1 MIKVGFSEWIGVY
14 FAFCILTAP
23 YIGETLLYLR
33 NKISDCSMY
42 RHKKPLAEISIPTLL
57 KQDIPELVDFNRDI
71 VVINR
76 FDGLRLFEY
85 PARLRATTVLVSL
98 KGEIDCS
105 INLKRFK
112 ITENQLLVNFS
123 GDIIQV
129 HRSENVAGYV
139 IIISEDYLQ
148 QLQIDFT
155 LRAQSYIGLR
165 GNGPISVPYDELTYL
180 RPYYDLFRKNMAD
193 NNPEVIKGLAQALTY
208 TILAMVKRYQSVLQ
222 QSDGRSDTRCQQ
234 IFDEFMTLLHV
245 HHDRE
250 RSIKFYAD
258 RMCLTPKYI
267 SSAIKTY
274 SGKCAHDWINDYVM
288 LEAKMM
294 LRYTTMTV
302 QEISNSLNFPTQ
314 SAFGKYFRQQV
325 GIGPKQYRVEV
336 IYNR

>member
-1 MIKVGFSEWIGVY
+1 M
-14 FAFCILTAP
+14 
-23 YIGETLLYLR
+23 
-33 NKISDCSMY
+33 
-42 RHKKPLAEISIPTLL
+42 
-57 KQDIPELVDFNRDI
+57 
-71 VVINR
+71 
-76 FDGLRLFEY
+76 
-85 PARLRATTVLVSL
+85 LVSL

-155 LRAQSYIGLR
+155 LRAQSYIDLR
-165 GNGPISVPYDELTYL
+165 GNGPICVPYDELAYL
-180 RPYYDLFRKNMAD
+180 KPYYDLFRKNMAD
-193 NNPEVIKGLAQALTY
+193 NNSEVIKGLAQALTY
-208 TILAMVKRYQSVLQ
+208 TILAMVKRYQSAIPHGE
-222 QSDGRSDTRCQQ
+222 GRSDTRCQQ

-288 LEAKMM
+288 LEAKML

-325 GIGPKQYRVEV
+325 GMGPKQYRVEV
-336 IYNR
+336 IYNRL